1 MILIIFTNIIINKSK
16 GFVLFGKG
24 DYMSTKRIANMA
36 MLVALAIIFSYV
48 EFLIPINL
56 GIPGIKLGLANLV
69 IVIAL
74 YTLELGDVWI
84 ISILRILI
92 IGFMFGSGMSIIYS
106 LAGTVVSL
114 IVMAL
119 MKKINGFSIMG
130 ISMIGAVAHNMGQ
143 IVVAMF
149 VVENTSILYYV
160 PALLIAGLITGG
172 IIGIVSKRVLTVIKK

>member
-1 MILIIFTNIIINKSK
+1 
-16 GFVLFGKG
+16 
-24 DYMSTKRIANMA
+24 MSTKRIANMA

-106 LAGTVVSL
+106 LAGAVVSL

>member
-1 MILIIFTNIIINKSK
+1 
-16 GFVLFGKG
+16 
-24 DYMSTKRIANMA
+24 MSTKRIANMA

-106 LAGTVVSL
+106 LAGAVVSL

-160 PALLIAGLITGG
+160 PTLLIAGLITGG

>member
-1 MILIIFTNIIINKSK
+1 M
-16 GFVLFGKG
+16 
-24 DYMSTKRIANMA
+24 
-36 MLVALAIIFSYV
+36 ALAIIFSYV

-106 LAGTVVSL
+106 LAGAVVSL

>member
-1 MILIIFTNIIINKSK
+1 
-16 GFVLFGKG
+16 
-24 DYMSTKRIANMA
+24 

-106 LAGTVVSL
+106 LAGAVVSL

-172 IIGIVSKRVLTVIKK
+172 IMGIVSKRVLTVIKK

>member
-1 MILIIFTNIIINKSK
+1 MTNKSK

-92 IGFMFGSGMSIIYS
+92 IGFMF
-106 LAGTVVSL
+106 
-114 IVMAL
+114 
-119 MKKINGFSIMG
+119 
-130 ISMIGAVAHNMGQ
+130 
-143 IVVAMF
+143 
-149 VVENTSILYYV
+149 
-160 PALLIAGLITGG
+160 
-172 IIGIVSKRVLTVIKK
+172 

>member
-1 MILIIFTNIIINKSK
+1 M
-16 GFVLFGKG
+16 
-24 DYMSTKRIANMA
+24 
-36 MLVALAIIFSYV
+36 
-48 EFLIPINL
+48 
-56 GIPGIKLGLANLV
+56 
-69 IVIAL
+69 
-74 YTLELGDVWI
+74 ELGNVWI

-92 IGFMFGSGMSIIYS
+92 IGFMFGSGMSIIYG
-106 LAGTVVSL
+106 LAGAVISL

-172 IIGIVSKRVLTVIKK
+172 IIGIVSKRVLTVIKR

>member
-1 MILIIFTNIIINKSK
+1 
-16 GFVLFGKG
+16 
-24 DYMSTKRIANMA
+24 MA

-106 LAGTVVSL
+106 LAGAVVSL